1 MRRCRGASP
10 FLLKLSKKEK
20 IVPENKNEIR
30 IWPLNY
36 GIYHEI
42 YDLNFENWN

>member
-1 MRRCRGASP
+1 MEH
-10 FLLKLSKKEK
+10 LLFVEAVKKEK
-20 IVPENKNEIR
+20 IVPENKKEIR
-30 IWPLNY
+30 IWSLNY

>member
-1 MRRCRGASP
+1 MPWSISFFVGII
-10 FLLKLSKKEK
+10 KKEK
-20 IVPENKNEIR
+20 IVPESKNEIG
-30 IWPLNY
+30 IYSLNH